1 MVRIPLKRQLW
12 VKVGEDI
19 FILAQEVTNA
29 HDKINVETWVLA
41 LDDFVQY
48 AVNSRTLDAIH
59 KELSFFRIF
68 VTGTPSS
75 MSIAK

>member
-1 MVRIPLKRQLW
+1 
-12 VKVGEDI
+12 
-19 FILAQEVTNA
+19 VTNA

-59 KELSFFRIF
+59 KLSFFRIF